1 MSDSSTVL
9 DGVVRS
15 GDTVLIGQAA
25 SEPPTLV
32 AALLRLAAEVEDVT
46 AICGYALDPV
56 WLTAR
61 PGRPYLRSYSAQG
74 PLRALARAGLV
85 DLMPLHYSRIEDH
98 VRDGRLAA
106 DVVLLQVGPP
116 DEEGYYAL
124 GATVDYVVVAAEAAR
139 AVVVEVNPNMPRTQ
153 ATRRLHRSLVT
164 AEVATSAP
172 LAVSPVRAPSPEELA
187 VASNVAALVPDGA
200 TIQVGLGAL
209 AEAIAAELHGRRN
222 LRVRAGLVGDWLVGL
237 YEAGAMAPGP
247 ATCVTG
253 IALGTDRLYR
263 FLDGNDRVRMAPL
276 SEQLAVDALAAAG
289 PFITMNS
296 AIEVDLLGQVNAE
309 VGGGRYVGAVGG
321 QVDFFRGA
329 HVGDGGLAVVALAA
343 GPGSASRIVAHLSG
357 PVTTPKSDVDVV
369 VTEWGVADLRG
380 ADFGERACRLA
391 AIAHPDVRD
400 ELLAA
405 LPPWVRTHDPRPA
418 ATAASGPVI

>member
-1 MSDSSTVL
+1 MSAGSTFL
-9 DGVVRS
+9 DGIVRA

-32 AALLRLAAEVEDVT
+32 ADLLRLAAEVGDVT
-46 AICGYALDPV
+46 AICGYTLDPV
-56 WLTAR
+56 WRSAR
-61 PGRPYLRSYSAQG
+61 PGSPRLRSYSAQG
-74 PLRALARAGLV
+74 PLRDLSRDGLV
-85 DLMPLHYSRIEDH
+85 ELIPVHYSRLEDH

-106 DVVLLQVGPP
+106 DVVLLQVGPLDDDGCYP
-116 DEEGYYAL
+116 L

-139 AVVVEVNPNMPRTQ
+139 AVVVEVNPHMPRTH
-153 ATRRLHRSLVT
+153 ATRRLPRSLVT

-172 LAVSPVRAPSPEELA
+172 LAVSPTRAPTPEEVA
-187 VASNVAALVPDGA
+187 VAKNVAALVPDGA

-209 AEAIAAELHGRRN
+209 AEAIAAQLHDRHD

-263 FLDGNDRVRMAPL
+263 FLDGNAQVLLAPL

-296 AIEVDLLGQVNAE
+296 AVEVDLFGQVNAE
-309 VGGGRYVGAVGG
+309 VAGGRYVGAVGG

-329 HVGDGGLAVVALAA
+329 HVGQGGLAVVALAA
-343 GPGSASRIVAHLSG
+343 GSSSASRIVAQLSG

-369 VTEWGVADLRG
+369 VTEWGIADLRC
-380 ADFGERACRLA
+380 ADFGERARRLA
-391 AIAHPDVRD
+391 AVAHPGVRG
-400 ELLAA
+400 ELLSA
-405 LPPWVRTHDPRPA
+405 LPNWVRAPA
-418 ATAASGPVI
+418 CVAARRQEV